1 MTDPDAVPVPG
12 FRPTHVVPGDGL
24 PTWEA
29 PDINRPSTALDPFL
43 PVELVD
49 RRGDWGHVRC
59 ANGWAAW
66 VDGRLLVAVPQAP
79 ALAGQPPARTADP
92 RPLLA
97 RVEEALARYRR
108 AAEELAAGL
117 SDGETFRGGTQGLRV
132 GVVVDGEALWLYEA
146 EHERWVYCDGARLA
160 TFATASPPSDA
171 GAPEAPAGP
180 AAPAQ
185 AAPAPAAPAQAAP
198 AGAPPPTQIV
208 SPNGL
213 TPGPPTAPGP
223 STAPGPPTAPGGPGA
238 QGGPGGPGAQG
249 GRDGG

>member
-1 MTDPDAVPVPG
+1 MTEPDAVPVPVPG

-29 PDINRPSTALDPFL
+29 PDVKRPSAALDPFL

-160 TFATASPPSDA
+160 TFTTASPPSDA
-171 GAPEAPAGP
+171 GAPQTPATP
-180 AAPAQ
+180 
-185 AAPAPAAPAQAAP
+185 APAPAAPAPAVPAA
-198 AGAPPPTQIV
+198 APPPTQIV

-213 TPGPPTAPGP
+213 TPGPPTAPG
-223 STAPGPPTAPGGPGA
+223 TPTAPGGPGT
-238 QGGPGGPGAQG
+238 QGGPGAPGTQGPRG
-249 GRDGG
+249 G